1 MNKSKILKKYE
12 RLVDETFTS
21 SPLCAFLGNN
31 FPKLADKF
39 EKYLEDENILEC
51 SDSESIYWTYF
62 VIEYT
67 GDYDKVLE
75 TKHLANCF
83 RYLVLEDFL
92 NKHL

>member
-1 MNKSKILKKYE
+1 MNKTEILKKYE
-12 RLVDETFTS
+12 MFVNETFVS

-39 EKYLEDENILEC
+39 EKYLEDENILEQ
-51 SDSESIYWTYF
+51 SGESIYWTYF
-62 VIEYT
+62 LADHF
-67 GDYDKVLE
+67 GDADELLAKR
-75 TKHLANCF
+75 HLANCF